1 MAPAAVSIA
10 GVNKRVEF
18 ERTRIGLV
26 AAAFLAPF
34 SATHLIA
41 PLTVGRAAA
50 LFFAAMLG
58 TDLVRERPRDF
69 RPDLPTTMLIVGYIG
84 LCGWVLLSA
93 KTVGCN
99 CEGKAGG
106 FFEFT
111 TIGLLSILAIGFEP
125 QLRRSALLAAL
136 TGLTLAAGL
145 ALAGVGAI
153 NSATVDLTDTGG
165 RLSGSYGNAN
175 ELGLAVALGI
185 PIALA
190 YFLTAERRMRLV
202 LVAAAAIL
210 ATALV
215 LTYSRGGIIA
225 AGAGVLALALW
236 QARGSRRRLALI
248 LAVAVVAVGAG
259 TLLYSVFKEQR
270 ESVSFATIPPGLES
284 LDQRDVSGWDARAL
298 GPIPTG
304 PAQLANGGTGIVV
317 RGRQG
322 GEGASFRWGEAE
334 PGRTYVLSFKARAA
348 RAGTR
353 LDYAL
358 ADRVSGRGVRRS
370 VLLDHRWRT
379 LSLPWRPQMDAP
391 HASLFLWLPGP
402 PGSFAIDDARVTES
416 EGGTMLGAVVA
427 PHRLR
432 GSVYAHLGS
441 NGTRL
446 EQHYVESRLD
456 AARLAVRAF
465 GSAPIRGLGWATF
478 PDYSAEHANYGRL
491 AAHDEYLLIAAE
503 LGLIGLAFLG
513 LLVAAPLVAARGA
526 RPGPASAAAV
536 GLLATGAAGM
546 FFVEP
551 FSSPQVSIPIALAAA
566 VLCANLRPGRRAQSE
581 STSSA
586 TSEPP
591 LSEVSAES

>member
-1 MAPAAVSIA
+1 M
-10 GVNKRVEF
+10 NKRLAF

-34 SATHLIA
+34 SATHLVA

-50 LFFAAMLG
+50 LFLAAMLG
-58 TDLVRERPRDF
+58 ADLLRERPRDF
-69 RPDLPTTMLIVGYIG
+69 RPDLPTTMLIVGYVG
-84 LCGWVLLSA
+84 LCGWVFLSA
-93 KTVGCN
+93 KTLGCN

-111 TIGLLSILAIGFEP
+111 MIGLLAIVAIGFEP
-125 QLRRSALLAAL
+125 RLRKSALLAAL

-175 ELGLAVALGI
+175 ELGLAVALGV

-190 YFLTAERRMRLV
+190 YLLAAGARMRLV
-202 LVAAAAIL
+202 LAAAVAIL

-236 QARGSRRRLALI
+236 QARGSRRRVGLT
-248 LAVAVVAVGAG
+248 LAVAAVAVAAAV
-259 TLLYSVFKEQR
+259 LLYSVFKDQR
-270 ESVSFATIPPGLES
+270 ESASFAAVPPGLEA
-284 LDQRDVSGWDARAL
+284 LGQRDVSGWDARAL

-304 PAQLANGGTGIVV
+304 PARLANGAEGITVTAN
-317 RGRQG
+317 RA

-334 PGRTYVLSFKARAA
+334 PGRTYTLSLEVRAR

-358 ADRVSGRGVRRS
+358 ADRVAGGGVRESAR
-370 VLLDHRWRT
+370 LGRRWRT
-379 LSLPWRPQMDAP
+379 LALSWRPRVEGP
-391 HASLFLWLPGP
+391 HASLFLWLPSR
-402 PGSFAIDDARVTES
+402 PGSFAVADARVTES
-416 EGGTMLGAVVA
+416 EGDAVLGAVVA
-427 PHRLR
+427 PSRLR

-441 NGTRL
+441 NGTQL

-456 AARLAVRAF
+456 AARLALRAF
-465 GSAPIRGLGWATF
+465 SSTPIHGLGWATF
-478 PDYSAEHANYGRL
+478 PNYSAKHADYGRL

-503 LGLIGLAFLG
+503 LGLIGLAFLA
-513 LLVAAPLVAARGA
+513 LLVAAPIVAAPGA
-526 RPGPASAAAV
+526 RPGQATAAAI
-536 GLLATGAAGM
+536 GMLATGATGM